1 MTVDF
6 MYRICQYCVNKAQ
19 NGYLAPEEFNLTIQQ
34 AQLSYANFLI
44 GSQQQYQYG
53 RSQSR
58 VSFGQNENVRQSLT
72 PIIYNC
78 TLSVTPSGFSPYPG
92 DYQKMDSVIDIYG
105 RPIRFISQD
114 RYYSYISSTIDPIP
128 SNPGYELIYNG
139 FRFYPSNIGVAELSH
154 VRRPPDIIWGYTPD
168 PITGEPIYNPA
179 TSADPVWFD
188 VDCFDI
194 IVRALK
200 MIGVNLQ
207 AADVYRFA
215 DEVKNTGQ

>member
-19 NGYLAPEEFNLTIQQ
+19 NGYLTPEEFNLTIHQ
-34 AQLSYANFLI
+34 AQLSYASSLI
-44 GSQQQYQYG
+44 GHQQQYQYG

-58 VSFGQNENVRQSLT
+58 ISFGQNENVRQSLT
-72 PIIYNC
+72 PVIY
-78 TLSVTPSGFSPYPG
+78 SVRIPVDTFGFSPYPT
-92 DYQKMDSVIDIYG
+92 DYQKMDAIIDIYG
-105 RPIRFISQD
+105 HPVRFISQD
-114 RYYSYISSTIDPIP
+114 RSYSYLSSTIDPIAT
-128 SNPGYELIYNG
+128 NPGYELVYNG
-139 FRFYPSNIGVAELSH
+139 FRFYPRSIGNVDLSY
-154 VRRPPDIIWGYTPD
+154 VRKPPSIVWGYTQNPL
-168 PITGEPIYNPA
+168 TGEPIYNPL
-179 TSADPVWFD
+179 TSSDPVWFD

-215 DEVKNTGQ
+215 DEVKNAGQ